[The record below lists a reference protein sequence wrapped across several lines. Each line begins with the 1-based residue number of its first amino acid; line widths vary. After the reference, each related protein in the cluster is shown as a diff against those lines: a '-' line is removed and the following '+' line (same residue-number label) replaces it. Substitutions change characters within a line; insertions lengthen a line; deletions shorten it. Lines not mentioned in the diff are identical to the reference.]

1 MERDVNYN
9 RLFVHLVQAVSALVG
24 DEGRYEDSFAGRWYD
39 KRQDEYLWADE
50 LARRLVKRLQL
61 ILEASAE
68 KTGKWIKENRVLT
81 SNPPQY
87 VWHCSE
93 CGNPERGFSVH
104 ILTNHCPACG
114 AKMEVT
120 E

>member
-1 MERDVNYN
+1 MGDFITRADAIQHIQAYRDEFKEDFGIDSEDGDDASHYFGYIAGLNRATRIIER
-9 RLFVHLVQAVSALVG
+9 LP
-24 DEGRYEDSFAGRWYD
+24 
-39 KRQDEYLWADE
+39 
-50 LARRLVKRLQL
+50 
-61 ILEASAE
+61 SAE
-68 KTGKWIKENRVLT
+68 PKGRWIKENRVLT